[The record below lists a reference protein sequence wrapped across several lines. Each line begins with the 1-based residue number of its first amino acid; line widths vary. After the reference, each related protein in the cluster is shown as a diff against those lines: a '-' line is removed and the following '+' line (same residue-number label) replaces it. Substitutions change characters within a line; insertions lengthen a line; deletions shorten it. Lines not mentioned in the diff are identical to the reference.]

1 MPGIWIDSTLAAR
14 NIRKT
19 STAKEKAMKKSVQ
32 SGTSS
37 TGRRTFLR
45 WAAATTGAASLGI
58 GGPALAQRARVFR
71 FGHMLPIDTPY
82 HKAIQ
87 LFADEASKLSSGRIK
102 IDIYPSSQLGTIPEM
117 LSATQVGSLTLTMT
131 VPAWYSNF
139 MKPIDAFTLPYIVSS
154 ADRLKASLDGT
165 LGKEITRLGEAAGFH
180 VLGYWLIGGRHIVNK
195 IRPVNKPADCQGLK
209 LRVINSQVYI
219 QAFRALGA
227 STVALDPS
235 ELYVA
240 LQQGV
245 VDGFEYPLPDLVSV
259 KLYEVSKYL
268 SLDQHTTDFFI
279 ISINKG
285 VWEGLPPEDQ
295 AVLAKAM
302 LTAMDWQWKAQPE
315 EIATALAK
323 LKTLMT
329 VNDITPENKKLFVD
343 ATRPIYKQ
351 FEPSIGKEFLELAIK
366 ELG

>member
-1 MPGIWIDSTLAAR
+1 MKTKLPAMELSAGRRDFLKLAA
-14 NIRKT
+14 
-19 STAKEKAMKKSVQ
+19 AA
-32 SGTSS
+32 G
-37 TGRRTFLR
+37 G
-45 WAAATTGAASLGI
+45 AATLGI
-58 GGPALAQRARVFR
+58 ATPAIAQRARVFR
-71 FGHMLPIDTPY
+71 FGHMLPTDTPY

-87 LFADEASKLSSGRIK
+87 MFADEAGKLSGGKIK

-117 LSATQVGSLTLTMT
+117 LSATQVGSLTFTMA

-139 MKPIDAFTLPYIVSS
+139 MKPVDAFTLPYIVSS
-154 ADRLKASLDGT
+154 ADRLKTSLDGP
-165 LGKEITRLGEAAGFH
+165 LGKEVTRLAEAAGFH

-195 IRPVNKPADCQGLK
+195 VRPVNKPADCQGLK

-285 VWEGLPPEDQ
+285 VWDGLPADDQ
-295 AVLAKAM
+295 AVLVAAM
-302 LTAMDWQWKAQPE
+302 KTAMDWQWKAQPE
-315 EIATALAK
+315 EIAIALAK

-329 VNDITPENKKLFVD
+329 VNDITPENKKLFIE
-343 ATRPIYKQ
+343 ATRPVYKQ
-351 FEPSIGKEFLELAIK
+351 FEPSIGKDFLELAIK
-366 ELG
+366 DLS

>member
-1 MPGIWIDSTLAAR
+1 MKTKLSSAAS
-14 NIRKT
+14 N
-19 STAKEKAMKKSVQ
+19 
-32 SGTSS
+32 
-37 TGRRTFLR
+37 TGRRKFLKSTI
-45 WAAATTGAASLGI
+45 AAAGAASVGFAAPSI
-58 GGPALAQRARVFR
+58 AQRARVFR
-71 FGHMLPIDTPY
+71 FGHMLPNDTLY

-87 LFADEASKLSSGRIK
+87 MFADEAGKLSSGKIK

-117 LSATQVGSLTLTMT
+117 LSATQVGSLTLTMA

-139 MKPIDAFTLPYIVSS
+139 MKPVDAFTLPYIVSS
-154 ADRLKASLDGT
+154 ADRLKIALDGT
-165 LGKEITRLGEAAGFH
+165 MGKEITRLGEGAGFH

-195 IRPVNKPADCQGLK
+195 LRPVQKPTDCQGLK

-219 QAFRALGA
+219 QTFRALGA

-259 KLYEVSKYL
+259 KLYEVSKFL

-285 VWEGLPPEDQ
+285 VWDGLPADEQ
-295 AVLAKAM
+295 GILVTAM
-302 LTAMDWQWKAQPE
+302 KTAMDWQWNAQPQ

-329 VNDITPENKKLFVD
+329 VNDIAPENKKLFIEV
-343 ATRPIYKQ
+343 TRPVYKQ
-351 FEPSIGKEFLELAIK
+351 FEGAIGKEFLDLAIR
-366 ELG
+366 ELS

>member
-1 MPGIWIDSTLAAR
+1 M
-14 NIRKT
+14 KT
-19 STAKEKAMKKSVQ
+19 NVQ
-32 SGTSS
+32 
-37 TGRRTFLR
+37 TGRWGNGRRVFLK
-45 WAAATTGAASLGI
+45 WAAAATGAASLGV
-58 GGPALAQRARVFR
+58 GGSAIAQRVRAFR
-71 FGHMLPIDTPY
+71 FGHMLPTDTLY

-87 LFADEASKLSSGRIK
+87 MFADEAAKLSSGKIK

-117 LSATQVGSLTLTMT
+117 LSATQVGSLTLTMA

-154 ADRLKASLDGT
+154 SDRLKTSLDGT
-165 LGKEITRLGEAAGFH
+165 LGKEVTRLGDAAGFH

-209 LRVINSQVYI
+209 VRVINSQVYI

-268 SLDQHTTDFFI
+268 SLDAHTTDFFI

-285 VWEGLPPEDQ
+285 IWEGLPADEQ
-295 AVLAKAM
+295 AILTTAM
-302 LTAMDWQWKAQPE
+302 KTAMDWQWKAQPE

-329 VNDITPENKKLFVD
+329 VNDISPANKKLFVD

-351 FEPSIGKEFLELAIK
+351 FEPSIGRDFLDLAVK

>member
-1 MPGIWIDSTLAAR
+1 
-14 NIRKT
+14 
-19 STAKEKAMKKSVQ
+19 
-32 SGTSS
+32 
-37 TGRRTFLR
+37 
-45 WAAATTGAASLGI
+45 
-58 GGPALAQRARVFR
+58 
-71 FGHMLPIDTPY
+71 MLPTDTLY
-82 HKAIQ
+82 HKAI
-87 LFADEASKLSSGRIK
+87 LVFADEAGKLSGGKMK
-102 IDIYPSSQLGTIPEM
+102 IDVYPSSQLGTIPEM
-117 LSATQVGSLTLTMT
+117 LSATQVGSLTLTMA

-154 ADRLKASLDGT
+154 SDRLKAALDGT
-165 LGKEITRLGEAAGFH
+165 LGKEVARMGDAAGFH

-209 LRVINSQVYI
+209 IRVINSQVYI

-245 VDGFEYPLPDLVSV
+245 VDGFEYPLPDLVSI

-268 SLDQHTTDFFI
+268 SLDAHTTDFFI

-285 VWEGLPPEDQ
+285 VWEGLSVEEQ
-295 AVLAKAM
+295 GVLTKAM
-302 LTAMDWQWKAQPE
+302 KTAMDFQWKAQPE
-315 EIATALAK
+315 EIAGALAK
-323 LKTLMT
+323 LKTLIV
-329 VNDITPENKKLFVD
+329 VNDISPENKKLFVE

-351 FEPSIGKEFLELAIK
+351 FEPSIGKDFLELAIK

>member
-1 MPGIWIDSTLAAR
+1 VKMKLP
-14 NIRKT
+14 T
-19 STAKEKAMKKSVQ
+19 STPGA
-32 SGTSS
+32 
-37 TGRRTFLR
+37 GRRNFLKI
-45 WAAATTGAASLGI
+45 AAAATGAASI
-58 GGPALAQRARVFR
+58 GLAPTAKAQRARVFR

-87 LFADEASKLSSGRIK
+87 MFADEAGKLSSGKIK
-102 IDIYPSSQLGTIPEM
+102 VEIYPSSQLGTIPEM
-117 LSATQVGSLTLTMT
+117 LSATQVGSLTLTMA

-139 MKPIDAFTLPYIVSS
+139 MKPVDAFTLPYIVSS
-154 ADRLKASLDGT
+154 ADRLRASLDGP
-165 LGKEITRLGEAAGFH
+165 LGKELIRLSEAAGFH

-195 IRPVNKPADCQGLK
+195 VRPVNKPADCQGLK
-209 LRVINSQVYI
+209 VRVINSQVYI

-240 LQQGV
+240 MQQGV

-279 ISINKG
+279 VSINKAI
-285 VWEGLPPEDQ
+285 WEGLPAEDQ
-295 AVLAKAM
+295 GVLVQSMK
-302 LTAMDWQWKAQPE
+302 TAMDWQWKAQPV

-323 LKTLMT
+323 LRTLMT
-329 VNDITPENKKLFVD
+329 VNDISPENKQLFVD

-366 ELG
+366 ELS

>member
-1 MPGIWIDSTLAAR
+1 MQDDAHRATPRRNFLKYTAVAA
-14 NIRKT
+14 
-19 STAKEKAMKKSVQ
+19 
-32 SGTSS
+32 G
-37 TGRRTFLR
+37 
-45 WAAATTGAASLGI
+45 ATSLGL
-58 GGPALAQRARVFR
+58 PLTALGQRAKVFR
-71 FGHMLPIDTPY
+71 FGHMLPADTLY

-87 LFADEASKLSSGRIK
+87 MFADEAGKLSSGRVK
-102 IDIYPSSQLGTIPEM
+102 VEIYPASQLGTIPEM
-117 LSATQVGSLTLTMT
+117 LSATQVGSLTLTMA

-154 ADRLKASLDGT
+154 PDKLRTALDGT
-165 LGKEITRLGEAAGFH
+165 IGKEVTRMGEAAGFH

-195 IRPVNKPADCQGLK
+195 VRPVNKPADCQGLK

-219 QAFRALGA
+219 QTFRALGA

-245 VDGFEYPLPDLVSV
+245 VDGFEYPLPDLVSI
-259 KLYEVSKYL
+259 KLYEVSKFL
-268 SLDQHTTDFFI
+268 SLDAHTTDFFI

-285 VWEGLPPEDQ
+285 VWDGLSADDQ
-295 AVLAKAM
+295 SALTRAM
-302 LTAMDWQWKAQPE
+302 KTAMDWQWKAQPE
-315 EIATALAK
+315 EIAGALVK

-343 ATRPIYKQ
+343 VTRPVYKQ
-351 FEPSIGKEFLELAIK
+351 FESTIGKDFLDLAVK
-366 ELG
+366 ELS